1 MIQSNTQ
8 SDIQDNNLLVSE
20 YSDPRRLKEL
30 NKTFEGAHPDR
41 ILSWG
46 YETFGSKVALG
57 TGFGPSGLFLIHRI
71 HKLGLEIPIFYL
83 DTHLLFEETYEL
95 SDKIEELLGISITRV
110 NPSLSLE
117 EQSELYGDELWKK
130 NPDKCCY
137 LRKVKPLQKY
147 LSDKSGW
154 ITGIRRNQSVTRQ
167 DAGIVEYDS
176 VSDVVKL
183 NPLVEWDGDRVW
195 DYIHEHN
202 LPYNPLHDDG
212 FPSIG
217 CIPCTSRVSDNEDER
232 NGRWRGSDKM
242 ECGIHFSES
251 TGSFE
256 PVSQG
261 SK

>member
-1 MIQSNTQ
+1 MVQSKSQPETQ
-8 SDIQDNNLLVSE
+8 NNLLISE
-20 YSDPRRLKEL
+20 YSDPGRLDEL
-30 NKTFEGAHPDR
+30 NKKFEGAHPDR
-41 ILSWG
+41 ILSWA
-46 YETFGSKVALG
+46 YDTFGSGIVLG

-71 HKLGLEIPIFYL
+71 HQLGLKIPVFYL
-83 DTHLLFEETYEL
+83 DTQLLFDETYEL

-110 NPSLSLE
+110 TPSLSLD
-117 EQSELYGDELWKK
+117 EQAEAYGDELWKK
-130 NPDKCCY
+130 DPDQCCH
-137 LRKVKPLQKY
+137 LRKVKPLKQY

-154 ITGIRRNQSVTRQ
+154 ITGIRRSQSVTREN
-167 DAGIVEYDS
+167 ALIVEYDS

-217 CIPCTSRVSDNEDER
+217 CIPCTSRVEEDEEER
-232 NGRWRGSDKM
+232 KGRWRGTGKL
-242 ECGIHFSES
+242 ECGIHFSQT

-256 PVSQG
+256 PVSKNG
-261 SK
+261 H